1 MDKDCTFGASVT
13 AWSNPAS
20 GNSSPTAFS
29 APTTRVST
37 RVSTLVSKFEGTT
50 KPNGATSADVRASV
64 NSYQRFSPLSS
75 QSDSLSS
82 NSVSST
88 EVTKGFYC
96 KSAPAYSGV
105 LIYIIIIVHNN
116 MQ

>member
-1 MDKDCTFGASVT
+1 MMDKDCTFGASVT

-29 APTTRVST
+29 APTSRVSN
-37 RVSTLVSKFEGTT
+37 LVSKFEGTT
-50 KPNGATSADVRASV
+50 KSNGVTDVRASV

-75 QSDSLSS
+75 RSGSLSS

-88 EVTKGFYC
+88 EATKGFYC

-105 LIYIIIIVHNN
+105 FIN
-116 MQ
+116 

>member
-1 MDKDCTFGASVT
+1 MMDKDCTFGASVT
-13 AWSNPAS
+13 ACSNPAS

-29 APTTRVST
+29 APTT

>member
-1 MDKDCTFGASVT
+1 MMDKDCTFGASVT

-37 RVSTLVSKFEGTT
+37 LVSKFEGTT
-50 KPNGATSADVRASV
+50 KPNGATSADVGGSV
-64 NSYQRFSPLSS
+64 NSYERFSR
-75 QSDSLSS
+75 SDSLSS

-88 EVTKGFYC
+88 EVTNGFYC

-105 LIYIIIIVHNN
+105 LI
-116 MQ
+116 

>member
-1 MDKDCTFGASVT
+1 MMDKDCTFGASVT
-13 AWSNPAS
+13 AWSNLAS

-29 APTTRVST
+29 APTSRVSN
-37 RVSTLVSKFEGTT
+37 LVSKFEGTT
-50 KPNGATSADVRASV
+50 KSNGAMTDVRASV

-75 QSDSLSS
+75 RSGSLSS

-88 EVTKGFYC
+88 EATKGFYC

-105 LIYIIIIVHNN
+105 FIN
-116 MQ
+116 